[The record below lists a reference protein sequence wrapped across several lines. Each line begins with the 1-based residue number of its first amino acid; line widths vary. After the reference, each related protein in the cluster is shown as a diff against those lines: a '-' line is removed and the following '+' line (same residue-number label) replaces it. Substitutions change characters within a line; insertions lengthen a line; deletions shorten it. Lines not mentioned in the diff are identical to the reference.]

1 MTGIE
6 IQPNTTV
13 LVLNASYEPLNFC
26 SWRRAVVLLLKEK
39 AQFLSSRVIR
49 LLNYIRIPFSA
60 LAAHK
65 PSRSAIY
72 KRDGYKCAY
81 CSSTR
86 NLTVDHIL
94 PKSRG
99 GENSWTNLA
108 AACESCNVKKG
119 NRTPEEC
126 GMVLKIKPQ
135 APSNKL
141 IFYMDVSKVDEWK
154 QYSFT

>member
-1 MTGIE
+1 MTGIK

-26 SWRRAVVLLLKEK
+26 SGRRAVVLLLKEK

-60 LAAHK
+60 LVSHK

-72 KRDGYKCAY
+72 KRDGNKCAY
-81 CSSTR
+81 CSSTQ
-86 NLTVDHIL
+86 NLTIDHII
-94 PKSRG
+94 PKSRSG
-99 GENSWTNLA
+99 GDTWENL
-108 AACESCNVKKG
+108 CVCCGPCNVRKG

-126 GMVLKIKPQ
+126 GMDLRTKPRVT
-135 APSNKL
+135 SNKL
-141 IFYMDVSKVDEWK
+141 IFYRDVSKVDEWK
-154 QYSFT
+154 QYSFG